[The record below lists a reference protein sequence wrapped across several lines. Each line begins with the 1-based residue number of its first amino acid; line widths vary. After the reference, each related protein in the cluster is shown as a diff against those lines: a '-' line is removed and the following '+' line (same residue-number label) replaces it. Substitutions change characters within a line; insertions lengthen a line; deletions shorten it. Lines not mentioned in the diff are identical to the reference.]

1 MKILFISDIHGIT
14 KNLDKVRRLIEK
26 NNFDKIVNLGVMYYC
41 GLSIRGML
49 EVDPNTVK
57 DL

>member
-26 NNFDKIVNLGVMYYC
+26 NNFDKIVNL
-41 GLSIRGML
+41 
-49 EVDPNTVK
+49 
-57 DL
+57 